1 MARRLRNRRRAVV
14 RQSPVPSARPRS
26 GVPQPQIGSSR
37 NRRIAALLAGVFAT
51 GLGLLGAGRPT
62 IWYDEAVTLN
72 LLHRPFGDTW
82 PVLREVDAVHGI
94 YYMVL
99 RGWTWFTGDSIEAVR
114 AFSALGVGVT
124 AAATVLLVA
133 RHQRLLVATAAG
145 FVTGIVPGLAWTA
158 LDGRSYAWS
167 AAFAVLATLA
177 LENACRHRKRPRDW
191 VLYGVVCL
199 FACCWHLYLVLLIIG
214 HGIAV
219 MVGFPKGRVPWTLTA
234 IGTAVVGVPLGLIA
248 WSQRG
253 QVSWLVD
260 TNYPWEKMLLNQ
272 LTSGQSADPDWVR
285 WVFLVG
291 LLVFFV
297 LGIRHLWK
305 KGRRW
310 LPSVLALW
318 AGLPTVVAVV
328 CAAVADG
335 GMHPRYVTFAVPAYA
350 IAATVG
356 AFSLPKWTPA
366 VAAVAGLA
374 VVAPILVSQRA
385 PDAKPD
391 NLRAARSNRRGP
403 GPRRGLLHRA
413 EGPQHPRRLSR
424 RLRGHRRPVRVCRP
438 DADAVLCRQ
447 PGHLD
452 DQADRRGRAPDP
464 RLRHPPRTV
473 RGPVAHSRVP
483 LGAGHERPALRRH
496 ALHLS
501 RAQPRGP
508 MNESI
513 IAPLPPVGP

>member
-1 MARRLRNRRRAVV
+1 MAAVVTSTKGGVARRLRNRRRAVV
-14 RQSPVPSARPRS
+14 RRSPVPSARPRS
-26 GVPQPQIGSSR
+26 GVPQPEIGSNR

-72 LLHRPFGDTW
+72 LLHRPFGETW

-248 WSQRG
+248 WSQRD

-297 LGIRHLWK
+297 LGIRQLWK

-366 VAAVAGLA
+366 VAGVAGLA

-391 NLRAARSNRRGP
+391 NLRRLAATVEAQDPDAVYFTVPKARSIPAAYPDAFEGIDDLSASADQTPMPFFAGNRDTSMIK
-403 GPRRGLLHRA
+403 LIDVA
-413 EGPQHPRRLSR
+413 ELRILVFGTRPERSAD
-424 RLRGHRRPVRVCRP
+424 RLRTLGCRSEPVTS
-438 DADAVLCRQ
+438 
-447 PGHLD
+447 
-452 DQADRRGRAPDP
+452 DRHFVVTLYTCPEVNRG
-464 RLRHPPRTV
+464 V
-473 RGPVAHSRVP
+473 R
-483 LGAGHERPALRRH
+483 
-496 ALHLS
+496 
-501 RAQPRGP
+501 
-508 MNESI
+508 
-513 IAPLPPVGP
+513 